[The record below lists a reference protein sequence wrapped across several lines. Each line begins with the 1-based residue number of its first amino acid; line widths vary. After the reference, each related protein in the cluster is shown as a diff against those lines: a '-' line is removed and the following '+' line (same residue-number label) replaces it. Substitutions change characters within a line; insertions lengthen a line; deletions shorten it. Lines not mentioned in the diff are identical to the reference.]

1 MRAMNVAMSL
11 LLGSS
16 LLFAGCRSTR
26 PELQTWGERGDEN
39 SAANT
44 PPPSTQPKL
53 VSAQEAA
60 LAAASARDC
69 ANYASQLAQ
78 KDIERGWTLLSA
90 CAGRE
95 DFTLLEVL
103 ASEPWL
109 EKVKSP
115 AGATLAARVI
125 ANRGGD
131 VYGDIKVLQQQK
143 VSLWTL
149 EQALEK
155 PKVRV
160 NSTLLVRGELAEMAP
175 AEGGGVTLKI
185 VENSWHTSVATGE
198 EDDTVMAVDEQNER
212 LDGDVQGSPTPTGRT
227 LFVSAGKLDP
237 NVKTGQDWLLVVTFN
252 AAQKC
257 KGQQSDAPL
266 CGTAKLLTIGKP
278 AAKLRDNW

>member
-1 MRAMNVAMSL
+1 MRTKNVAMALLLSGSL
-11 LLGSS
+11 LLG
-16 LLFAGCRSTR
+16 GCRSTR
-26 PELQTWGERGDEN
+26 PELQTWDERDDDDRST
-39 SAANT
+39 SA
-44 PPPSTQPKL
+44 PPPTQPKL

-60 LAAASARDC
+60 LSAASARDC
-69 ANYASQLAQ
+69 ANYAATLAQ
-78 KDIERGWTLLSA
+78 KDIEHGWTLLNA

-103 ASEPWL
+103 VSEPWL
-109 EKVKSP
+109 AKVKSP

-131 VYGDIKVLQQQK
+131 VYGDIKALQQRT
-143 VSLWTL
+143 VPLWTL

-155 PKVRV
+155 SGSRV

-175 AEGGGVTLKI
+175 ADGGGVTLKI
-185 VENSWHTSVATGE
+185 VENSWRTTVATGDD
-198 EDDTVMAVDEQNER
+198 DDTVMASDEQTDQI
-212 LDGDVQGSPTPTGRT
+212 DGDVQGSAAPTGRT

-237 NVKTGQDWLLVVTFN
+237 GVKTGQDWLLVVTFTG
-252 AAQKC
+252 AQKC
-257 KGQQSDAPL
+257 KGQQTDTPL